1 MTRSFM
7 LLKFKHNNT
16 MKKST
21 IIKSV
26 LAAFAFFASAALVS
40 CEKTDDNDDDKKV
53 DENKPA
59 YVCFTYRNIESADL
73 LKYCDVVIEYTDADG
88 KKNDTITAETWEK
101 NFLTQLPCTYSFK
114 TYYTMKA
121 DIDYTA
127 EDTLHVGHNHYGY
140 FYSLHAANGDV
151 ISKPDPVIKNPKPK
165 AIKLNKL
172 AESIS
177 TGYFNTVHEFV
188 FDSDG
193 KLKLD
198 GK

>member
-1 MTRSFM
+1 
-7 LLKFKHNNT
+7 

-21 IIKSV
+21 IIFKSV

-40 CEKTDDNDDDKKV
+40 CEKTDDNDDDKKG

-59 YVCFTYRNIESADL
+59 YVSFTYRNIESADL

-88 KKNDTITAETWEK
+88 KKKDTITAETWEK
-101 NFLTQLPCTYSFK
+101 NFLTKLPCTYSFK

-127 EDTLHVGHNHYGY
+127 EDTLHVGRNNYGY
-140 FYSLHAANGDV
+140 VYTLLTANGDI
-151 ISKPDPVIKNPKPK
+151 ISTTDPVIKFQPY

-172 AESIS
+172 AELVLQ
-177 TGYFNTVHEFV
+177 GKFDRGNDFV
-188 FDSDG
+188 FDADG
-193 KLKLD
+193 KFNHAVIK
-198 GK
+198 